1 MSITTIATIHKT
13 KTAPTADENKKHVA
27 NHRKTSQH
35 LKAASEYHLEA
46 AKHHEEGNH
55 EKASQSTVASTGQLC
70 LANDCYREDVKHH
83 AE

>member
-1 MSITTIATIHKT
+1 MSSTAIATINKT
-13 KTAPTADENKKHVA
+13 KTAPTAAENKKNVA

-46 AKHHEEGNH
+46 AKYHEEGNH
-55 EKASQSTVASTGQLC
+55 EKASQSTIAAAGQLC

-83 AE
+83 AQ